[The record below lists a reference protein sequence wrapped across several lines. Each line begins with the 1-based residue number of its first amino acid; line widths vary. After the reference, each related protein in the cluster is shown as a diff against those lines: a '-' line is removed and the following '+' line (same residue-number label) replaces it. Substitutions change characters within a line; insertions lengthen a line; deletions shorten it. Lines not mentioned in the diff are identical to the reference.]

1 MKMVRDE
8 HKSVK
13 FAASMTQDFSNFS
26 TIARKKAGY
35 SLALFLLLLILTS
48 LFESCANIIPPLGG
62 PKDTLP
68 PIPLSYQP
76 KDSTLNFKGQ
86 RIVFSFNEYVTLD
99 QIQENLLVSPTP
111 KIRPTVESKLRTVTV
126 KLRDTLEPNTT
137 YTLNFGKAIRDVNEN
152 NPLTNFTYTFSTGS
166 YIDSVELTGN
176 VILAETGKH
185 DSTLIVLLHR
195 NLDDSAVAKE
205 YPRYYTRVDSSGNYH
220 FKNLAPGT
228 YALYALKNEGVPQ
241 YADSTQLFAFH
252 PQHIVLNEQFRDP
265 IQLYAYAEPAQP
277 KPAKKSAVSGNR
289 RKEKEEEQDRRLRFS
304 LNLENNTLDVLKNL
318 VLSFPD
324 SLKTFDT
331 TKLLL
336 TDEQFKPLS
345 YRLETDST
353 GKLYTLFYN
362 WPIDQGFKLI
372 TQQGLAED
380 TLGKSVLRTDT
391 LSFRTMKESDYGSIR
406 FRFPNVDTSLHPV
419 LQLVQNDK
427 VLFSYAIPGKE
438 LRIARFRPAEFELRI
453 LFDENQNGKWD
464 YGKFFG
470 EKRQPEKVKAIGK
483 KITIKGNWDNEI
495 DINL

>member
-1 MKMVRDE
+1 MVRDE

-13 FAASMTQDFSNFS
+13 FAASMKHHFS
-26 TIARKKAGY
+26 TTGNKSRKKAGY
-35 SLALFLLLLILTS
+35 SLALFLSLIILIS

-68 PIPLSYQP
+68 PVPLNYQP

-86 RIVFSFNEYVTLD
+86 RIVFTFNEYVTLD

-111 KIRPTVESKLRTVTV
+111 KINPTVESKLRTVSV
-126 KLRDTLEPNTT
+126 RLRDTLEPNTT

-152 NPLTNFTYTFSTGS
+152 NPLTNFTYTFSTGA
-166 YIDSVELTGN
+166 YIDSVELSGN

-205 YPRYYTRVDSSGNYH
+205 NPRYYTRVDSSGNYH

-228 YALYALKNEGVPQ
+228 YALYALKNEGIPQ
-241 YADSTQLFAFH
+241 YLDTTQLFAFH
-252 PQHIVLNEQFRDP
+252 PQHLVLNDQTRDP

-277 KPAKKSAVSGNR
+277 KPAKKPAATTNR
-289 RKEKEEEQDRRLRFS
+289 RKEKEEEKDRRLRFS
-304 LNLENNTLDVLKNL
+304 LNLENNTLDVLKTL

-324 SLKTFDT
+324 SLKSFDSS
-331 TKLLL
+331 KLQL
-336 TDEQFKPLS
+336 TDEKFKPLE
-345 YRLETDST
+345 YRLEMDTT
-353 GKLYTLFYN
+353 GKLYTLHYN

-372 TQQGLAED
+372 AQEGMAED
-380 TLGKSVLRTDT
+380 TLGKSILKTDT
-391 LSFRTMKESDYGSIR
+391 ISFRTMKDSDYGSIR
-406 FRFPNVDTSLHPV
+406 FRFPNIDTSQHPV

-438 LRIARFRPAEFELRI
+438 LRVARFRPAEFEIRI